1 MMWSDVAASELAWH
15 SRSVV
20 SPVRKNARLKPGP
33 ANAQTGGSRRLFD
46 KGELG
51 HRAGAAAERP
61 QHRAVGRARGGADAD
76 VVVAIG
82 LQERRLEQRQLRHVR
97 HPLPHLGLGLHLL
110 LFVL

>member
-15 SRSVV
+15 SRSVG
-20 SPVRKNARLKPGP
+20 SPVRKNARLKPGSTTS
-33 ANAQTGGSRRLFD
+33 NCGSRRLFD

-76 VVVAIG
+76 VVVAVG

-97 HPLPHLGLGLHLL
+97 HPL
-110 LFVL
+110 